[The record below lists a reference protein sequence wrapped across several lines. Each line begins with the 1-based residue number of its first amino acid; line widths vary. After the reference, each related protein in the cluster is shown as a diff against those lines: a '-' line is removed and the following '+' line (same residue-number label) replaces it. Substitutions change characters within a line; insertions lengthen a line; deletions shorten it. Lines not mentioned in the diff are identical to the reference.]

1 MRDNTKTRIFGKILT
16 MLCIVLAIFGGGYF
30 LLDKVVV
37 PKYFGTYG
45 IHGVPDLVGVVTS
58 LYKSPKESKFVT
70 NGYTQI
76 DLSNAIEKLQ
86 IANYQI
92 GDDGV
97 ITEENMQNFKG
108 SGELRLTDKE
118 FAAVCNKLIEN
129 GMLNEALPNLNYL
142 NVLNISV
149 LQVIIKPTET
159 EIVENNKF
167 DQANIG
173 FIAKI
178 ETDDIREQ
186 IANQMETPVFLLNM
200 IIPDVLYF
208 EVSYDFD
215 LTKQEGER
223 VSNGSIAINNRTSKQ
238 SKILID
244 LLIDFIFPTE
254 DEMNLEKFTNEVGKI
269 ALEGIDALGN
279 FTFASDL
286 GSLNKE
292 YGLIVNPTV

>member
-1 MRDNTKTRIFGKILT
+1 MNDKTNSRIFGKIVT

-70 NGYTQI
+70 NGYTQV
-76 DLSNAIEKLQ
+76 DLSNAIDKLQ
-86 IANYQI
+86 QANYQI

-97 ITEENMQNFKG
+97 ITEENMKHFKG
-108 SGELRLTDKE
+108 SEELKLTDKE

-142 NVLNISV
+142 NVLNITV
-149 LQVIIKPTET
+149 LQVVINPTEKAV
-159 EIVENNKF
+159 VENNKF
-167 DQANIG
+167 SQAHIG
-173 FIAKI
+173 FIVKI
-178 ETDDIREQ
+178 DTDDIREQ
-186 IANQMETPVFLLNM
+186 IAIQMETPVFLLNM

-215 LTKQEGER
+215 LTKEEGER
-223 VSNGSIAINNRTSKQ
+223 VTNGSIAINNRTSKQ
-238 SKILID
+238 SEILIN

-254 DEMNLEKFTNEVGKI
+254 DEMNLTKFTNEVGKI
-269 ALEGIDALGN
+269 ALEGVDALGD
-279 FTFASDL
+279 FTFASKL
-286 GSLNKE
+286 GSLNNE
-292 YGLIVNPTV
+292 YGLIVNPTI